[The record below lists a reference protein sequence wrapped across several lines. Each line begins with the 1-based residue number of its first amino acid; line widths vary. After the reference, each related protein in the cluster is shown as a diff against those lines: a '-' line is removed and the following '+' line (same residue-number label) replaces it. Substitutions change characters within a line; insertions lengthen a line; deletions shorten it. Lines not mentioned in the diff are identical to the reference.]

1 MLAYAI
7 ASFFISLA
15 LGWVVFFT
23 TSPGRWSHI
32 AFVAAVTMF
41 ITTAVLWMRIKLYS
55 EPGLD
60 EREDRSDDRL
70 GGQAASEIGHGEGP
84 GRNGQSRAGGDDATR
99 RAAAL
104 AMHAEEPADG
114 GGLGEGPGR

>member
-7 ASFFISLA
+7 ASFFVSLA

-23 TSPGRWSHI
+23 TSPGPWCHI
-32 AFVAAVTMF
+32 AFVAAVAMF

-60 EREDRSDDRL
+60 ERGNWSDDGL
-70 GGQAASEIGHGEGP
+70 GRQAGGEIGQGEGP
-84 GRNGQSRAGGDDATR
+84 GRNGQNRAGGDGATR
-99 RAAAL
+99 RAGAV
-104 AMHAEEPADG
+104 AMHAEKPADG
-114 GGLGEGPGR
+114 GGLGDGPGR